1 MDLEEHLAR
10 IRAIKTEKRA
20 QAARENGKRPVK
32 PGSRPRGRPRKTVAV
47 DTETEG
53 SDWLMHGSPAQIL
66 VIETPTAPS
75 SPLTS
80 DRRKPNDYT

>member
-20 QAARENGKRPVK
+20 QAARENGKRSVK

-53 SDWLMHGSPAQIL
+53 AD
-66 VIETPTAPS
+66 E
-75 SPLTS
+75 
-80 DRRKPNDYT
+80 